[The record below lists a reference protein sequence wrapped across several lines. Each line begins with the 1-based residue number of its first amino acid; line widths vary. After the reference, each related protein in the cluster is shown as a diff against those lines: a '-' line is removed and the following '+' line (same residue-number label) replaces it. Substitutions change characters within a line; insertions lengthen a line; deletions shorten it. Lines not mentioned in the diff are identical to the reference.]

1 MGWQEQSLA
10 RRMGP
15 FRKKG
20 GGGAVKEKL
29 KGKFRMSISAAH
41 TRQVCW
47 CAGWTATPSQLPF
60 PDLIPPNLMSFGLS
74 HLSTL
79 CTLFRF
85 PILASNIPCVP
96 LYCTAHGS
104 DISGTRLVCCG
115 CISAWPSAIK
125 IHVYERTTGKD
136 N

>member
-1 MGWQEQSLA
+1 MCTRSRSGRKGQDQTRMSYGMAGAKPGQKNGSLQE
-10 RRMGP
+10 
-15 FRKKG
+15 KKR
-20 GGGAVKEKL
+20 GGAVKEKL
-29 KGKFRMSISAAH
+29 RGKFRMSISAAH

-79 CTLFRF
+79 STLFRF

-115 CISAWPSAIK
+115 CL
-125 IHVYERTTGKD
+125 
-136 N
+136 